1 MKLLMTLFVALFLNS
16 SVFAAG
22 APSLAGTWIFKA
34 DKSKGVGMMS
44 AVAITAVVTE
54 TGSALT
60 IHETTVSQG
69 KEQTHDNTYD
79 TAGDPKTNE
88 SPMGDKSSTVSHWEN
103 DKLVTTWT
111 APGAVNGTT
120 VVRTETRSVSADGKT
135 MTVEWSRDGKAG
147 MVMVFDRQ

>member
-1 MKLLMTLFVALFLNS
+1 MKSLMTLVLAVLLNS

-22 APSLAGTWIFKA
+22 TSALAGTWIFKA

-44 AVAITAVVTE
+44 AVAITAVVTQ
-54 TGSALT
+54 TGSVLK

-88 SPMGDKSSTVSHWEN
+88 SPMGDQSSTVSHWEN

-111 APGAVNGTT
+111 AQGAVAGST
-120 VVRTETRSVSADGKT
+120 VVRTETRSVSPDGKT